1 MKVHFISLGCP
12 KNLVDTEKLIALTLL
27 EGFTITN
34 SIKEA
39 DIVVIN
45 TCGFIRDAVKE
56 SEENIKEVIN
66 EGKKVIIFGCL
77 AQRQRDKL
85 LKFKNVKGIV
95 GVCGFEEVLK
105 ILKGKKEGVLK
116 INENPFY
123 DLKELP
129 RFITTYPYAYIK
141 ISDGCNNFCS
151 YCLIPK
157 LRGNLRSRKI
167 KDILKEA
174 ENIEKMGFKEII
186 LIAQDTTNYG
196 ADLNDGTD
204 LIKLLNEI
212 EKFNFEWIRIMY
224 MHPAHINDGLIEKI
238 SESKKICKYFDIP
251 FQHISPKIL
260 EKMNR
265 PVFDYRKLIEKIRKK
280 IKNVAIRTNFIVGF
294 PGEDDKNFEELLRF
308 IEEVKIDRVG
318 FFKYSREK
326 GTEAYKFKNQIDEK
340 IKEERLQ
347 ILIEKQREISGENLK
362 KFVGKE
368 IKVLIEKKEKEYF
381 VGRTEFDAPEIDGL
395 VYIKNKNLKIG
406 NFYKIKITDSSFYD
420 LYSFCKVGPCKE
432 GNLNEDGV

>member
-116 INENPFY
+116 VNENPFC

-196 ADLNDGTD
+196 ADLNDG
-204 LIKLLNEI
+204 
-212 EKFNFEWIRIMY
+212 
-224 MHPAHINDGLIEKI
+224 
-238 SESKKICKYFDIP
+238 
-251 FQHISPKIL
+251 
-260 EKMNR
+260 
-265 PVFDYRKLIEKIRKK
+265 
-280 IKNVAIRTNFIVGF
+280 
-294 PGEDDKNFEELLRF
+294 
-308 IEEVKIDRVG
+308 
-318 FFKYSREK
+318 
-326 GTEAYKFKNQIDEK
+326 
-340 IKEERLQ
+340 
-347 ILIEKQREISGENLK
+347 
-362 KFVGKE
+362 
-368 IKVLIEKKEKEYF
+368 
-381 VGRTEFDAPEIDGL
+381 
-395 VYIKNKNLKIG
+395 
-406 NFYKIKITDSSFYD
+406 
-420 LYSFCKVGPCKE
+420 
-432 GNLNEDGV
+432 